1 MIKYPEQVR
10 QASDRQ
16 LLEQIVPNPDV
27 VDRLMTHVDHDLLRL
42 WSMQEDELSSI
53 KGISKVKAKQLTA
66 MFELGRR
73 RRDTEFP
80 KKAKITSSA
89 DAFHLLYSRLQDL
102 DIEEFW
108 VIYLNRGNKV
118 IEISRISF
126 GGRDATVVD
135 LRVLFTQALL
145 KKAIGVIMCHNH
157 PSGTLRPSQPDIEL
171 TKKAKQSGDI
181 LGVSVLDHLII
192 AGSSYYSFADEGNL

>member
-1 MIKYPEQVR
+1 MIKYSEQVR

-27 VDRLMTHVDHDLLRL
+27 VDRLMTHVNHDLLRL
-42 WSMQEDELSSI
+42 WSMQEDELSNI
-53 KGISKVKAKQLTA
+53 KGISKAKAKQLTA

-80 KKAKITSSA
+80 EKAKITSSS

-108 VIYLNRGNKV
+108 VIYLNKGNKV

-135 LRVLFTQALL
+135 LRVLFTKALL
-145 KKAIGVIMCHNH
+145 KKATGVIMCHNH
-157 PSGTLRPSQPDIEL
+157 PSGILRPSQPDIEL
-171 TKKAKQSGDI
+171 TKSAKQSGDI

>member
-53 KGISKVKAKQLTA
+53 KGISKAKAKQLTA

-80 KKAKITSSA
+80 EKAKITSSS
-89 DAFHLLYSRLQDL
+89 DAFHMLYSRLQDL

-108 VIYLNRGNKV
+108 VMYLNKGNKV

-145 KKAIGVIMCHNH
+145 KKATGVIMCHNH

>member
-42 WSMQEDELSSI
+42 WSMQEDELSNI

-80 KKAKITSSA
+80 QKAKVTSSA

-108 VIYLNRGNKV
+108 VIYLNKGNKV

-145 KKAIGVIMCHNH
+145 KKATGVIMCHNH
-157 PSGTLRPSQPDIEL
+157 PSGTLRPSQPDVEL
-171 TKKAKQSGDI
+171 TRKAKQSGEI

>member
-42 WSMQEDELSSI
+42 WGMQEDELSSI
-53 KGISKVKAKQLTA
+53 KGISKAKAKQLTA

-80 KKAKITSSA
+80 QKAKVTSSA

-108 VIYLNRGNKV
+108 VIYLNKGNKV

-145 KKAIGVIMCHNH
+145 KKATGVIMCHNH
-157 PSGTLRPSQPDIEL
+157 PSGTLRPSQPDVEL
-171 TKKAKQSGDI
+171 TRKAKQSGDI

>member
-42 WSMQEDELSSI
+42 WGMQEDELSSI
-53 KGISKVKAKQLTA
+53 KGISKAKAKQLTA

-80 KKAKITSSA
+80 QKAKVTSSA

-108 VIYLNRGNKV
+108 VIYLNKGNKI

-145 KKAIGVIMCHNH
+145 KKATGVIMCHNH
-157 PSGTLRPSQPDIEL
+157 PSGTLRPSQPDVEL
-171 TKKAKQSGDI
+171 TRKAKQSGDI

>member
-27 VDRLMTHVDHDLLRL
+27 VERLMTHVDHDLLRL
-42 WSMQEDELSSI
+42 WGMQEDELSSI
-53 KGISKVKAKQLTA
+53 KGISKAKAKQLTA

-80 KKAKITSSA
+80 QKAKVTSSA

-108 VIYLNRGNKV
+108 VIYLNRSNKV

-145 KKAIGVIMCHNH
+145 KKATGVIMCHNH
-157 PSGTLRPSQPDIEL
+157 PSGTLRPSQPDVEL
-171 TKKAKQSGDI
+171 TRKAKQSGDI

>member
-53 KGISKVKAKQLTA
+53 KGISKAKAKQLTA

-80 KKAKITSSA
+80 QKAKVTSSA

-108 VIYLNRGNKV
+108 VIYLNKGNKV

-145 KKAIGVIMCHNH
+145 KKAAGVIMCHNH
-157 PSGTLRPSQPDIEL
+157 PSGTLRPSQPDVEL
-171 TKKAKQSGDI
+171 TRKAKQAGD
-181 LGVSVLDHLII
+181 LMGVSVLDHLII